1 MPKIVL
7 TKAFIEQAAC
17 EPGKAKIDYFD
28 LDQRGFMLEVRR
40 SGGKTFYQR
49 YTDERG
55 RERYTRSVPQTPC
68 RSTRLA
74 RRPASSLLRLCS
86 APTRRRAGANCAKF
100 RPSPSSY
107 ATATCRM

>member
-55 RERYTRSVPQTPC
+55 RERNTRSVPQT
-68 RSTRLA
+68 
-74 RRPASSLLRLCS
+74 PASSLLRLCS